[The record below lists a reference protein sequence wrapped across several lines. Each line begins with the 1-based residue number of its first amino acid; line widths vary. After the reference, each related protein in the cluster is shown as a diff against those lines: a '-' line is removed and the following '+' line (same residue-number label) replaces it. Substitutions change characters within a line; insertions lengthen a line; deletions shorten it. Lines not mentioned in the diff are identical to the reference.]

1 MKALSSRKLIT
12 GLAVAG
18 LGAVAAVAIA
28 SQPGAQAP
36 AASAA
41 AQPQVQTE
49 VVKRTKHVRPEAQ
62 KADAT
67 AVSPSGQATV
77 VAAPALAPAA
87 GYSESSGE
95 LAYEEDEDSDEY
107 EESGEYEAEEGS
119 HAEDD
124 SSGHEGDQDD
134 D

>member
-41 AQPQVQTE
+41 AEPQVQTE
-49 VVKRTKHVRPEAQ
+49 VVKRTTHVRPQAQ
-62 KADAT
+62 PADSSVASPAPQP
-67 AVSPSGQATV
+67 AVV
-77 VAAPALAPAA
+77 AA
-87 GYSESSGE
+87 GYSEGSGEYGE

-107 EESGEYEAEEGS
+107 EHSGESESEEGS
-119 HAEDD
+119 YAEED
-124 SSGHEGDQDD
+124 SSGHEGEQDD